1 MSKTGNPIHLAA
13 SLALCLVFLQTQAA
27 AYDQIA
33 QRQETDCMSDHVSW
47 ERVRVIRI
55 DPKALAF
62 QDLRFDRE
70 GFLVSFTYVPRDGEI
85 CETALVNEL
94 ERRFVAY
101 IRNSWDDHTRIVI
114 AALQPDVT
122 NDPSEAFDV
131 IVNRVGESAVMF
143 LRGPLIGASPDPES
157 SGFISG
163 SISGRPRL
171 STEGYYA
178 WMAMRTRIAEG
189 RSELARVIAE
199 YATDPIITS
208 EAA

>member
-1 MSKTGNPIHLAA
+1 MMSKNLAA

-47 ERVRVIRI
+47 ECVRIIRI
-55 DPKALAF
+55 DPKALVF
-62 QDLRFDRE
+62 QDIRFDEE
-70 GFLVSFTYVPRDGEI
+70 GYLESLTYVPRDGEI

-94 ERRFVAY
+94 ERRLVAY
-101 IRNSWDDHTRIVI
+101 IRNSWDVHTRIVI

-122 NDPSEAFDV
+122 KDPSEAFDV
-131 IVNRVGESAVMF
+131 ILNRVGESAVMF
-143 LRGPLIGASPDPES
+143 LRGPLIGVPPDSES
-157 SGFISG
+157 SGFVSG

-189 RSELARVIAE
+189 RSELARVIAA
-199 YATDPIITS
+199 YVDPADVTS